1 MARIDDLITTR
12 ERPWILRLT
21 YVGGR
26 GWEVQCPGPAIAVMK
41 LEELLQ
47 EHGTDGV
54 AAIAIVFET
63 GDELAERR
71 FRGGGDA

>member
-1 MARIDDLITTR
+1 MARIDDLATTR
-12 ERPWILRLT
+12 KRPWVLHLA
-21 YVGGR
+21 YVGGH
-26 GWEVQCPGPAIAVMK
+26 GWEVQCPDPAVAVFK

-63 GDELAERR
+63 GDELADRR